1 MMRSKRPFRAVAI
14 VLLLVSAFGGLSVG
28 IPLLFAMLTDP
39 TLIRPGGASVIVPA
53 LFLAYG
59 LLSLAGAIWL
69 LSGWARAIP
78 VVVVPQASVAIA
90 LLWVHVAIVADASLL
105 IVAGIAGGATLCAL
119 ADRAFGGAA

>member
-1 MMRSKRPFRAVAI
+1 MRRNRPFRAVAI
-14 VLLLVSAFGGLSVG
+14 MLLLVSASGGLSVG
-28 IPLLFAMLTDP
+28 VPLLFAMLADP
-39 TLIRPGGASVIVPA
+39 TLIQPGGVSVVMPA

-69 LSGWARAIP
+69 VAGWGRAIP
-78 VVVVPQASVAIA
+78 IVVVPQASVAIG

-119 ADRAFGGAA
+119 ADRAFARRA